1 MKKTT
6 DLWVAAVCEM
16 LLEETA
22 TVVSGF
28 RAGQAVFVFRSA
40 IDTIE
45 NNFHTGILRV
55 NPFGLKK
62 RVYDLKD
69 RAKLFLEEE

>member
-1 MKKTT
+1 MRDVIRRDCNRCK
-6 DLWVAAVCEM
+6 C
-16 LLEETA
+16 
-22 TVVSGF
+22 F